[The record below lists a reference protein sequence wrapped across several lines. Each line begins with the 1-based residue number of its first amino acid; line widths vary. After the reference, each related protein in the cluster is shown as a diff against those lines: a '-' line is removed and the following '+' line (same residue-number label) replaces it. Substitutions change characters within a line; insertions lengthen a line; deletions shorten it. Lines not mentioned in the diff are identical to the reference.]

1 MFTEPLLQKAIV
13 NQWKRDKSWFVPT
26 NTRTRAKEK
35 AITNTVNVSENPGSE
50 KATSSHQIPLDC
62 TIQSIL
68 NNTVDVC
75 SNEDEVVSSLY
86 TACQTGNNSILHIL
100 HGVGA
105 DMNMCAGNGIST
117 LQLACQNGHESSARF
132 LLDNGANINFQMD
145 DGATALLIA
154 CFEGHDSIIEL
165 LLQRGADTNLCMKNG
180 VSPLYIACQNGKKL
194 QWKYYCVVKQT
205 SICLKILE

>member
-1 MFTEPLLQKAIV
+1 M
-13 NQWKRDKSWFVPT
+13 
-26 NTRTRAKEK
+26 
-35 AITNTVNVSENPGSE
+35 
-50 KATSSHQIPLDC
+50 
-62 TIQSIL
+62 
-68 NNTVDVC
+68 
-75 SNEDEVVSSLY
+75 
-86 TACQTGNNSILHIL
+86 
-100 HGVGA
+100 HGVVA
-105 DMNMCAGNGIST
+105 DINLCAGNGIST

-154 CFEGHDSIIEL
+154 CFEGHDSIVEL

-205 SICLKILE
+205 SICLKIVK